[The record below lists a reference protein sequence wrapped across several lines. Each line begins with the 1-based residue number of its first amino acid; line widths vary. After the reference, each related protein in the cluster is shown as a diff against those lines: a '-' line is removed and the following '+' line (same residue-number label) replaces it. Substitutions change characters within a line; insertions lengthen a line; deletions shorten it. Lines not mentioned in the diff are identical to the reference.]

1 MLTPLPCAPQAAQLG
16 IQNQLELFSSQT
28 GRCES
33 LRDIITDISLWKE
46 CRKKSRIESVTA
58 DKFLTHDLLIRWCM
72 LYLCAIEAA
81 QNFFAFK

>member
-1 MLTPLPCAPQAAQLG
+1 MRIPKGHYYGHFTVEGMQ
-16 IQNQLELFSSQT
+16 E
-28 GRCES
+28 
-33 LRDIITDISLWKE
+33 
-46 CRKKSRIESVTA
+46 KSRIESVTA